1 MANNPTQSD
10 SSSSSGSGSSSDSS
24 SSSSNSSYSSSSSDE
39 EEEHV
44 PDHTKYQ
51 LIQAKSEYRRLKF
64 NLLQS
69 IKENEILVDELRK
82 HQKKLVRLNRDK
94 YFLFERLLAYEKPP
108 PKQNSSAKE
117 KKEKIEMVDGIPT
130 VVKSGG
136 KKRGPKPGKKK
147 SDVEHSL
154 LAAALEPG
162 SSLLR
167 LKANSISGSSG
178 NSGNPSP
185 PASGGRKRGPKK
197 NKEGKL
203 LASSATNISATP
215 DSNSMSPSSSSN
227 AGAITFSPGFS
238 KTKMIPNL
246 KRQNSNNSKSP
257 NKKSNK
263 SNKNGPS
270 KKSRENN
277 SSYMCQE
284 QQQPQHHQ
292 NLLHQSELSNST
304 TEDTVMSYPSDSG
317 GPPAEFFR
325 QDSFSQEMPDNLF
338 DD

>member
-1 MANNPTQSD
+1 
-10 SSSSSGSGSSSDSS
+10 
-24 SSSSNSSYSSSSSDE
+24 
-39 EEEHV
+39 
-44 PDHTKYQ
+44 
-51 LIQAKSEYRRLKF
+51 
-64 NLLQS
+64 
-69 IKENEILVDELRK
+69 
-82 HQKKLVRLNRDK
+82 
-94 YFLFERLLAYEKPP
+94 
-108 PKQNSSAKE
+108 
-117 KKEKIEMVDGIPT
+117 
-130 VVKSGG
+130 
-136 KKRGPKPGKKK
+136 
-147 SDVEHSL
+147 
-154 LAAALEPG
+154 
-162 SSLLR
+162 
-167 LKANSISGSSG
+167 
-178 NSGNPSP
+178 
-185 PASGGRKRGPKK
+185 
-197 NKEGKL
+197 
-203 LASSATNISATP
+203 
-215 DSNSMSPSSSSN
+215 MSPSSSSNN

-284 QQQPQHHQ
+284 QQQQQPQHHQ
-292 NLLHQSELSNST
+292 NFLHQSELSNST